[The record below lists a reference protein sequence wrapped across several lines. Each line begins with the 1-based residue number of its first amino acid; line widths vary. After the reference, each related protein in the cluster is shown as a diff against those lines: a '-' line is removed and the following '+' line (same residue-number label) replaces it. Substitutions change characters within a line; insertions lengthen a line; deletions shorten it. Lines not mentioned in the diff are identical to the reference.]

1 MERMLF
7 EGLKL
12 AALIIAFVLVL
23 LAPQLSSGLP

>member
-12 AALIIAFVLVL
+12 AALIVAIVLVL
-23 LAPQLSSGLP
+23 LAPQSSTGLP